1 MSVNK
6 NSLTNVVNELL
17 SKKPSGDLRVN
28 GKVFP
33 KIIGTK
39 TEYGHYSNGWDI
51 KNINGDGKWFQLNI
65 ITSNDAEVT
74 FENRILF
81 KKTSKNEWVL
91 KKVEG
96 FNGFDLMAV
105 DSIRNVETYVIEYIK
120 AFLKR

>member
-6 NSLTNVVNELL
+6 YSLTRAVNELL

-39 TEYGHYSNGWDI
+39 TEYGHYSNGWEFKDI
-51 KNINGDGKWFQLNI
+51 TGEGKWFQLNI
-65 ITSNDAEVT
+65 YTSNDAEVI
-74 FENRILF
+74 FENRIMF
-81 KKTSKNEWVL
+81 KNTSKSEWVL

-96 FNGFDLMAV
+96 INGFDLMAI
-105 DSIRNVETYVIEYIK
+105 DSLGNVQTYVIEYIE